1 MAPFDGD
8 AGLFSHRWCLALGNR
23 RVMVAQDRDGA
34 SRHQLAH
41 FVDDP
46 AGVAAI
52 TDKVAQQRVIGRTPC
67 LCMLQH
73 GGKGL
78 GDIDVKEAAK
88 VISENLDESMIANIV
103 IPMFKGCALSEVE
116 SKRKLDSETAINQ
129 AFTVENLLDLYELIF
144 EVGRFQFSPFLEQL
158 KSRFGNLLDA
168 KPKAKL
174 TES

>member
-1 MAPFDGD
+1 MSFETIIV
-8 AGLFSHRWCLALGNR
+8 GNR
-23 RVMVAQDRDGA
+23 EYALTRMNVL
-34 SRHQLAH
+34 LANTLLMR
-41 FVDDP
+41 
-46 AGVAAI
+46 I
-52 TDKVAQQRVIGRTPC
+52 QKVAMPVIGS
-67 LCMLQH
+67 LMD

-103 IPMFKGCALSEVE
+103 IPMFKGCALSDVE
-116 SKRKLDSETAINQ
+116 SKRKLDSEAAINQ

>member
-1 MAPFDGD
+1 MSFETIIV
-8 AGLFSHRWCLALGNR
+8 GNR
-23 RVMVAQDRDGA
+23 EYALTRMNVL
-34 SRHQLAH
+34 LANTLLMR
-41 FVDDP
+41 
-46 AGVAAI
+46 I
-52 TDKVAQQRVIGRTPC
+52 QKVAMPVIGS
-67 LCMLQH
+67 LMD

-88 VISENLDESMIANIV
+88 VISENLDESMITNIV
-103 IPMFKGCALSEVE
+103 IPMFKGCALSDVE
-116 SKRKLDSETAINQ
+116 SKRKLDSEAAINQ